1 MTSVQLPS
9 VTSAYLL
16 AAHLQEIIIE
26 YESYKKQYRR
36 SDAREPVSI
45 PVEAIE
51 LDDNFQG
58 KSDPFHMVTRDMSVG
73 GTGIFHTSR
82 VNSEFL
88 LLKFSSPVT
97 LESFSVVA
105 KVEHCTPCGRYFII
119 GCRFVPDLLEELRS

>member
-1 MTSVQLPS
+1 MSSVQLPN
-9 VTSAYLL
+9 VTSADLL

-45 PVEAIE
+45 PVEAME
-51 LDDNFQG
+51 LDEQLQV
-58 KSDPFHMVTRDMSVG
+58 KSEPFHMVTRDMSVA
-73 GTGIFHTSR
+73 GTGIFHNRR
-82 VNSEFL
+82 VDCDFL

-105 KVEHCTPCGRYFII
+105 KVEHCTPCGRYFIV
-119 GCRFVPDLLEELRS
+119 GCRFVPDLVDELRS